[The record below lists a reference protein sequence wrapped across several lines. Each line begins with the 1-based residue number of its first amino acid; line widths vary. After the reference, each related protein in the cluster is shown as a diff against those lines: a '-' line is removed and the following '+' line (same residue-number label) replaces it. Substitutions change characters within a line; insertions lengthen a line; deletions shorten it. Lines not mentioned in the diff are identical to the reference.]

1 MRPHCLLALL
11 GLASSTQA
19 AVFTYTDSATTAIPD
34 GESSGVAR
42 SLTANTGGQ
51 TITGV
56 EVSMNISATLGG
68 TPFIGDLYLYLTNGS
83 EVAILANR
91 PGRSAAAGAGYSDEQ
106 SIDIL
111 FSQVAAADFH
121 NYRLTATGSHAIPLS
136 GTLTGVWEADGR
148 ITDPASVLDT
158 DARTAGL
165 DVFNGDLADDTWSI
179 FAADLSSGGTHQINS
194 WSISL
199 TVVPEPGTAAF
210 ALLSTAALI
219 RRRRPH

>member
-11 GLASSTQA
+11 GLASFAQA
-19 AVFTYTDSATTAIPD
+19 AVFTYTDSATTVIPD

-42 SLTANTGGQ
+42 SLTAITGGQ

-56 EVSMNISATLGG
+56 EVAINISATAGG
-68 TPFIGDLYLYLTNGS
+68 IPFIGDLYLYLTNGS
-83 EVAILANR
+83 EIAILANR
-91 PGRSAAAGAGYSDEQ
+91 PGRSAAASAGYSDDQ

-111 FSQVAAADFH
+111 FSEVGVADFH

-148 ITDPASVLDT
+148 LTDPASVLDT

-165 DVFNGDLADDTWSI
+165 DVFNGDLADGTWSI

-199 TVVPEPGTAAF
+199 TVVPEPGTAT
-210 ALLSTAALI
+210 LVMLSTAALI